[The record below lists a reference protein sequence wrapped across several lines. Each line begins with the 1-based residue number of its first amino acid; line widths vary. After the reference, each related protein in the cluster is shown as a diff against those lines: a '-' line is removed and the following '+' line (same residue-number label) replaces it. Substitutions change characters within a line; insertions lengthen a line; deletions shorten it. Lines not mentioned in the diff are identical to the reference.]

1 MKLNKNMLIG
11 GAVVGVVGIGAL
23 LAIKKSKNMIDDD
36 DTLLDYREEV
46 DNDDAET
53 AETDAENDWNDPT
66 TFGDADLRKYIRSLV
81 EEEFDNAIPNIV
93 KNSKKFV
100 PLITEIIDAEFARL
114 VDVYDDEDDY
124 DEEDDDDDNDEEDD
138 DDDNEDYGKLIKPMF
153 VAKDDDDELDI
164 DEDDEDDEQSP
175 VKVPTEIETKVIK
188 KEIKSIIGENSD
200 VDIDGLDPKGAL
212 LMLYRVKGLPA
223 PEFIDDDDDEDDE
236 EVDVDSVSKIDDD
249 ELTAIIFEK
258 IFKPIVDKIGTD
270 CNDIINSAIKYSIED
285 TKSGNNDYV
294 KESDRYIKA
303 VKEISLKDSKSKVKA
318 KLLNLTDKYIDS
330 ISGRKKK

>member
-36 DTLLDYREEV
+36 DSLLDYHEEV
-46 DNDDAET
+46 DNDDVMSEEA
-53 AETDAENDWNDPT
+53 DAENDWNDPT

-114 VDVYDDEDDY
+114 VDVYDDEDD
-124 DEEDDDDDNDEEDD
+124 DE

-153 VAKDDDDELDI
+153 VAKDEDDDELDI
-164 DEDDEDDEQSP
+164 DEDDDDDDQSP
-175 VKVPTEIETKVIK
+175 VKVPTEIEAKVIK

-223 PEFIDDDDDEDDE
+223 PEFIDEDDDDEDE
-236 EVDVDSVSKIDDD
+236 EVDVDSVTAINDD
-249 ELTAIIFEK
+249 ELAIIVFDK

-270 CNDIINSAIKYSIED
+270 YNDIINSAIKYTIED
-285 TKSGNNDYV
+285 TKSGNTDNI

-303 VKEISLKDSKSKVKA
+303 VKEINLKDSKSKVKA

>member
-36 DTLLDYREEV
+36 ATLLDYREEI
-46 DNDDAET
+46 DDDAET
-53 AETDAENDWNDPT
+53 VETDAENDWNDPT

-93 KNSKKFV
+93 KNSKKFI
-100 PLITEIIDAEFARL
+100 PLITEIVDAEFARL

-124 DEEDDDDDNDEEDD
+124 DDDEDD

-153 VAKDDDDELDI
+153 IAKDDDDELDI
-164 DEDDEDDEQSP
+164 DEDDEDDDQSP
-175 VKVPTEIETKVIK
+175 VKVPTEIEAKVIK

-223 PEFIDDDDDEDDE
+223 PEFIDEDDDDEDE
-236 EVDVDSVSKIDDD
+236 EVDVDSVSKINDD

-303 VKEISLKDSKSKVKA
+303 VKEINLKDSKSKVKA

>member
-81 EEEFDNAIPNIV
+81 EEEFDNTIPNIV

-124 DEEDDDDDNDEEDD
+124 DEEDDDDDN
-138 DDDNEDYGKLIKPMF
+138 EDYGKLIKPMF

-164 DEDDEDDEQSP
+164 DEDDEDDDQSP

-212 LMLYRVKGLPA
+212 LMLYRVKGLSA
-223 PEFIDDDDDEDDE
+223 PEFIDEDDDDEDE
-236 EVDVDSVSKIDDD
+236 EVDVESVSKIDDA

>member
-124 DEEDDDDDNDEEDD
+124 DEEDDDDDN
-138 DDDNEDYGKLIKPMF
+138 EDYGKLIKPMF
-153 VAKDDDDELDI
+153 VAKDDDEDELDI
-164 DEDDEDDEQSP
+164 DDDEEDDSLP

-303 VKEISLKDSKSKVKA
+303 VKEINLKDSKSKVKA

>member
-81 EEEFDNAIPNIV
+81 EEEFDNTIPNIV

-124 DEEDDDDDNDEEDD
+124 DEEDDDDDN
-138 DDDNEDYGKLIKPMF
+138 EDYGKLIKPMF

-164 DEDDEDDEQSP
+164 DEDDEDDDQSP

-212 LMLYRVKGLPA
+212 LMLYRVKGLSA
-223 PEFIDDDDDEDDE
+223 PEFIDEDDDDEDE
-236 EVDVDSVSKIDDD
+236 EVDVESVSKIDDA

-330 ISGRKKK
+330 IFGRKKK

>member
-124 DEEDDDDDNDEEDD
+124 DEEDDDDDN
-138 DDDNEDYGKLIKPMF
+138 EDYGKLIKPMF
-153 VAKDDDDELDI
+153 VAKDDDEDELDI
-164 DEDDEDDEQSP
+164 DDEEEDDSSP
-175 VKVPTEIETKVIK
+175 VKVPTEIEAKVIK

-223 PEFIDDDDDEDDE
+223 PEFIDEDDDDEDE
-236 EVDVDSVSKIDDD
+236 EVDADSVSKINDD
-249 ELTAIIFEK
+249 EIAAIIFEK

-270 CNDIINSAIKYSIED
+270 CNDIINNAIKYSIED

>member
-124 DEEDDDDDNDEEDD
+124 DEEDDDDDN
-138 DDDNEDYGKLIKPMF
+138 EDYGKLIKPMF
-153 VAKDDDDELDI
+153 VAKDDDEDELDI
-164 DEDDEDDEQSP
+164 DDDEEDDSSP

-303 VKEISLKDSKSKVKA
+303 VKEINLKDSKSKVKA

>member
-124 DEEDDDDDNDEEDD
+124 DEEDDDDDN
-138 DDDNEDYGKLIKPMF
+138 EDYGKLIKPMF
-153 VAKDDDDELDI
+153 VAKDDDELDI

-188 KEIKSIIGENSD
+188 KEIKSIIGENYD

-303 VKEISLKDSKSKVKA
+303 VKEINLKDSKSKVKA
-318 KLLNLTDKYIDS
+318 KLWNLTDKYIDS

>member
-124 DEEDDDDDNDEEDD
+124 DEEDDDDDN
-138 DDDNEDYGKLIKPMF
+138 EDYGKLIKPMF
-153 VAKDDDDELDI
+153 VAKDDDELDI

-236 EVDVDSVSKIDDD
+236 EVDVDSVSKINDD
-249 ELTAIIFEK
+249 EIAAIIFEK
-258 IFKPIVDKIGTD
+258 IFKPIVDKIM
-270 CNDIINSAIKYSIED
+270 
-285 TKSGNNDYV
+285 
-294 KESDRYIKA
+294 
-303 VKEISLKDSKSKVKA
+303 
-318 KLLNLTDKYIDS
+318 
-330 ISGRKKK
+330 

>member
-124 DEEDDDDDNDEEDD
+124 DEEDDDDDN
-138 DDDNEDYGKLIKPMF
+138 EDYGKLIKPMF
-153 VAKDDDDELDI
+153 VAKDDDELDI

-188 KEIKSIIGENSD
+188 KEIKSIIGENYD

-303 VKEISLKDSKSKVKA
+303 VKEINLKDSKSKVKA

>member
-11 GAVVGVVGIGAL
+11 GVVVGVVGIGAL

-124 DEEDDDDDNDEEDD
+124 DEEDDDDDN
-138 DDDNEDYGKLIKPMF
+138 EDYGKLIKPMF

-223 PEFIDDDDDEDDE
+223 PEFIDEDDDDEDE
-236 EVDVDSVSKIDDD
+236 EVDVESVSKIDDA

-303 VKEISLKDSKSKVKA
+303 VKEINLKDSKSKVKA

>member
-1 MKLNKNMLIG
+1 MKFNKNMLIG

-124 DEEDDDDDNDEEDD
+124 DEEDDDDDN
-138 DDDNEDYGKLIKPMF
+138 EDYGKLIKPMF
-153 VAKDDDDELDI
+153 VAKDDDELDI

-236 EVDVDSVSKIDDD
+236 EVDVDSVSKINDD
-249 ELTAIIFEK
+249 EIAAIIFEK

>member
-114 VDVYDDEDDY
+114 VDVYDDE
-124 DEEDDDDDNDEEDD
+124 EDD

-153 VAKDDDDELDI
+153 VAKDDDEDELDI
-164 DEDDEDDEQSP
+164 DEDEEDDDQSP

-303 VKEISLKDSKSKVKA
+303 VKEINLKDSKSKVKA

>member
-46 DNDDAET
+46 DNDDTET

-124 DEEDDDDDNDEEDD
+124 DEEDDDDDN
-138 DDDNEDYGKLIKPMF
+138 EDYGKLIKPMF
-153 VAKDDDDELDI
+153 VAKDDDELDI

-236 EVDVDSVSKIDDD
+236 EVDVDSVSKINDD
-249 ELTAIIFEK
+249 EIAAIIFEK

>member
-1 MKLNKNMLIG
+1 M
-11 GAVVGVVGIGAL
+11 
-23 LAIKKSKNMIDDD
+23 
-36 DTLLDYREEV
+36 
-46 DNDDAET
+46 
-53 AETDAENDWNDPT
+53 
-66 TFGDADLRKYIRSLV
+66 
-81 EEEFDNAIPNIV
+81 
-93 KNSKKFV
+93 
-100 PLITEIIDAEFARL
+100 
-114 VDVYDDEDDY
+114 
-124 DEEDDDDDNDEEDD
+124 
-138 DDDNEDYGKLIKPMF
+138 
-153 VAKDDDDELDI
+153 
-164 DEDDEDDEQSP
+164 
-175 VKVPTEIETKVIK
+175 IK
-188 KEIKSIIGENSD
+188 KEIKSIIGENYD

-223 PEFIDDDDDEDDE
+223 PEFIDDDEDDE

-303 VKEISLKDSKSKVKA
+303 VKEINLKDSKSKVKA

>member
-100 PLITEIIDAEFARL
+100 PLITEIIDVEFARL

-124 DEEDDDDDNDEEDD
+124 DEEDD

-153 VAKDDDDELDI
+153 VAKDDDEDELDI
-164 DEDDEDDEQSP
+164 DEDDEDDDQSP

-303 VKEISLKDSKSKVKA
+303 VKEINLKDSKSKVKA

>member
-53 AETDAENDWNDPT
+53 AETDVENDWNDPT

-124 DEEDDDDDNDEEDD
+124 DEEDDDDDN
-138 DDDNEDYGKLIKPMF
+138 EDYGKLIKPMF
-153 VAKDDDDELDI
+153 VAKDDDELDI

-236 EVDVDSVSKIDDD
+236 EVDVDSVSKINDD
-249 ELTAIIFEK
+249 EIAAIIFEK

>member
-124 DEEDDDDDNDEEDD
+124 DEEDDDDDN
-138 DDDNEDYGKLIKPMF
+138 EDYGKLIKPMF
-153 VAKDDDDELDI
+153 VAKDDDEDELDI
-164 DEDDEDDEQSP
+164 DDEEEDDSSP
-175 VKVPTEIETKVIK
+175 VKVPTEIEAKVIK

-223 PEFIDDDDDEDDE
+223 PEFIDEDDDDEDE
-236 EVDVDSVSKIDDD
+236 EVDVDSVSKINDD
-249 ELTAIIFEK
+249 EIAAIIFEK

-270 CNDIINSAIKYSIED
+270 CNDIINNAIKYSIED

>member
-100 PLITEIIDAEFARL
+100 PLITEIIDVEFARL

-124 DEEDDDDDNDEEDD
+124 DEEDD

-153 VAKDDDDELDI
+153 VAKDDDEDELDI
-164 DEDDEDDEQSP
+164 DEDDEDDDQSP

-236 EVDVDSVSKIDDD
+236 EVDVDSLSKIDDD

-303 VKEISLKDSKSKVKA
+303 VKEINLKDSKSKVKA

>member
-124 DEEDDDDDNDEEDD
+124 DEEDDDDDN
-138 DDDNEDYGKLIKPMF
+138 EDYGKLIKPMF
-153 VAKDDDDELDI
+153 VAKDDDEDELDI
-164 DEDDEDDEQSP
+164 DDDEEDDSSP
-175 VKVPTEIETKVIK
+175 VKVPTEIEAKVIK

-212 LMLYRVKGLPA
+212 LMLYRVKGLSA
-223 PEFIDDDDDEDDE
+223 PEFIDEDDDDEDE
-236 EVDVDSVSKIDDD
+236 EVDVESVSKIDDA

-303 VKEISLKDSKSKVKA
+303 VKEINLKDSKSKVKA

>member
-1 MKLNKNMLIG
+1 
-11 GAVVGVVGIGAL
+11 
-23 LAIKKSKNMIDDD
+23 
-36 DTLLDYREEV
+36 
-46 DNDDAET
+46 
-53 AETDAENDWNDPT
+53 
-66 TFGDADLRKYIRSLV
+66 
-81 EEEFDNAIPNIV
+81 
-93 KNSKKFV
+93 
-100 PLITEIIDAEFARL
+100 
-114 VDVYDDEDDY
+114 
-124 DEEDDDDDNDEEDD
+124 
-138 DDDNEDYGKLIKPMF
+138 MF
-153 VAKDDDDELDI
+153 VAKDDDEDELDI
-164 DEDDEDDEQSP
+164 DDDEEEDDSSP

-223 PEFIDDDDDEDDE
+223 PEFIDEDDDDEDE

>member
-46 DNDDAET
+46 DNDDADT

-81 EEEFDNAIPNIV
+81 EEEFDNDIPNIV

-124 DEEDDDDDNDEEDD
+124 DEEDDDDDN
-138 DDDNEDYGKLIKPMF
+138 EDYGKLIKPMF
-153 VAKDDDDELDI
+153 VAKDNDDELDI

-236 EVDVDSVSKIDDD
+236 EVDVDSVSKINDD
-249 ELTAIIFEK
+249 ESASIIFEK

-303 VKEISLKDSKSKVKA
+303 VKEISLKDSKSKVKT

>member
-36 DTLLDYREEV
+36 DSLLDYREEV
-46 DNDDAET
+46 DNDDAMSE
-53 AETDAENDWNDPT
+53 ESDAENDWNDPT

-114 VDVYDDEDDY
+114 VDVYDDEDD
-124 DEEDDDDDNDEEDD
+124 DEDDE
-138 DDDNEDYGKLIKPMF
+138 DDDNEDYDELIKPMF
-153 VAKDDDDELDI
+153 VAKDDDDDELDI
-164 DEDDEDDEQSP
+164 DEDDDDDEDDDQSP
-175 VKVPTEIETKVIK
+175 VKVPTEIEAKVIK

-223 PEFIDDDDDEDDE
+223 PEFIDEDDEDEE
-236 EVDVDSVSKIDDD
+236 EVDVDAVTAINDD
-249 ELTAIIFEK
+249 ELAIIVFDK

-270 CNDIINSAIKYSIED
+270 YNDIINSAIKYTIED
-285 TKSGNNDYV
+285 TKSGNTGNI

-303 VKEISLKDSKSKVKA
+303 VKEINLKDSKSKVKA

>member
-124 DEEDDDDDNDEEDD
+124 DEEDDDDDN
-138 DDDNEDYGKLIKPMF
+138 EDYGKLIKPMF
-153 VAKDDDDELDI
+153 VAKDDDELDI

-223 PEFIDDDDDEDDE
+223 PEFIDDDEDDE
-236 EVDVDSVSKIDDD
+236 EVDVDSVSKINDD
-249 ELTAIIFEK
+249 EIAAIIFEK